1 LKDKLSQKLKI
12 NTPKWKTLKYRYIF
26 GAFLLDELKPRTSNS
41 EELDINE
48 INAAI
53 WRSLYDTFTSG
64 NTSSTYV
71 QHIKHSEI
79 KTLLKKY
86 KIKLTKNQINDY
98 NNQAKSLSNSYP
110 DPGIIDKLF
119 DQEFGPENS
128 DLRKSIILLFLDSYN
143 QWKDEQFPDDIK
155 KIKPQ
160 WTDIRQQSQHI
171 VNKLDEEYKK
181 KCEEIKNNT
190 IEILCTLIEEKFPN
204 GYVLYSITNS

>member
-1 LKDKLSQKLKI
+1 MQ
-12 NTPKWKTLKYRYIF
+12 
-26 GAFLLDELKPRTSNS
+26 
-41 EELDINE
+41 
-48 INAAI
+48 
-53 WRSLYDTFTSG
+53 LYGGQFISG

-71 QHIKHSEI
+71 QHIKYSEI
-79 KTLLKKY
+79 KTLLKEY

-98 NNQAKSLSNSYP
+98 NNQAKSLSNSYL
-110 DPGIIDKLF
+110 DPEIIDKLF

-171 VNKLDEEYKK
+171 VSKLDEEYKK

-190 IEILCTLIEEKFPN
+190 IEILCTLIEEKFPK